1 MASLVP
7 GYEHDVFISYA
18 TVDDRPA
25 KCGWVS
31 AFVSSLNE
39 SLAAA
44 FGLKD
49 PNRIWWDRPNI
60 NEEASL
66 TEQIRTKVQKSAC
79 MVVILSQGYS
89 KSKWC
94 RQEREAFLAAVAG
107 QSEADRRL
115 FLIDI
120 GNLDQKDRPQEFS
133 DKRGRYFY
141 VQPPNTT
148 DISDRVPLGFP
159 NPNPKNKKHEAF
171 FAQVNQLANDLYERV
186 NKLTGV
192 TTVAPTGKPTSDVTV
207 FVAESADDVA
217 EEREEVVRYLSDHFH
232 VLPAIDDPLPNRWD
246 QWQASVDAG
255 LKASTL
261 FVQVLGALPGRK
273 IAGSDEK
280 LVIDQFERA
289 QAAGKRIVSWRKSG
303 SEVVTDA
310 RMKELVA
317 AAEFCGPITEFMCE
331 VKRIAVPPPPPKII
345 ERPAFFGNEPP
356 PMVFIQAGVEDQSQA
371 DRLSEVLSSLNCFA
385 ATPMID
391 GTPEKI
397 RADLEANLAECDG
410 LILFYGQITEDWV
423 RSQFRAL
430 PRTLSMRQKLNPPRP
445 LKALAICNGD
455 PPGRPRPGIKAPGL
469 EWIDLSVDI
478 HREQLTR
485 WVATLRT
492 GGSP

>member
-1 MASLVP
+1 M
-7 GYEHDVFISYA
+7 GYEHDVFLSYA

-31 AFVSSLNE
+31 AFVSSLSE

-44 FGLKD
+44 SGLRD
-49 PNRIWWDRPNI
+49 PDRIWWDRSNI
-60 NEEASL
+60 DEEASL
-66 TEQIRTKVQKSAC
+66 TEQIRNKVRKSAC
-79 MVVILSQGYS
+79 MVVILSQGYA

-107 QSEADRRL
+107 QPDADRRL

-120 GNLDQKDRPQEFS
+120 GNLDQKDRPREFC

-141 VQPPNTT
+141 VQLPNTT
-148 DISDRVPLGFP
+148 DIADREPLGFP
-159 NPNPKNKKHEAF
+159 TPDPNNKDHKAF
-171 FAQVNQLANDLYERV
+171 FSQVNQLANDLCERLS
-186 NKLTGV
+186 KLTGA
-192 TTVAPTGKPTSDVTV
+192 TTVAPSLKSNSDVTL

-217 EEREEVVRYLSDHFH
+217 EEREQVVRFLSDHFH

-246 QWQASVDAG
+246 QWQATVDAG

-273 IAGSDEK
+273 IAGSDQK
-280 LVIDQFERA
+280 PVIAQFERA
-289 QAAGKRIVSWRKSG
+289 QAAGKRIISWRKTAP
-303 SEVVTDA
+303 EVVTDA
-310 RMKELVA
+310 RMKDFVA
-317 AAEFCGPITEFMCE
+317 AAEFCGPITEFTSE
-331 VKRIAVPPPPPKII
+331 VKRIAVPPPLPKII
-345 ERPAFFGNEPP
+345 ERPDFFGDEPP
-356 PMVFIQAGVEDQSQA
+356 PMVFIQAGVEDQIQA
-371 DRLSEVLSSLNCFA
+371 DRLSDLLSSLNCFA

-397 RADLEANLAECDG
+397 REDLEANLAECDG
-410 LILFYGQITEDWV
+410 LILFYGQITQDCL

-455 PPGRPRPGIKAPGL
+455 PPGKPQPGIKAPGL
-469 EWIDLSVDI
+469 EWIDLSVDA
-478 HREQLTR
+478 HREQLSR

-492 GGSP
+492 GGAT